1 MANTTSL
8 HQSIIFRAGGTLAAD
23 SPSYVVR
30 NADRN
35 LYEFV
40 LAGHFCYALT
50 TRQMGKSSLMIRTAD
65 RLEQVGIGTAIIDLS
80 ALGTEA
86 TVDQWYLGLL
96 TYLQKQFKLQVDVEQ
111 WWTEYGAIPPAQR
124 FVEFLRD
131 VVLKEQEGQVVIFID
146 EIDTTLR
153 LEFSDDF
160 FAAIRSV
167 YNARALEPVYERLV
181 FVLLGV
187 ATPTDLMKDRRRTP
201 FNIGKHIDLNEF
213 LLEDLNKEPTL
224 HRYEEALE
232 LLYPGQG
239 EFILQRIFHWAN
251 GHPYLTQRLCLL
263 VAERKP
269 YKRDRWIES
278 EIDGIV
284 DRQFLSAREDDP
296 NINFVVNKITK
307 HPQKEDLLKLYR
319 RIFNGEKV
327 QDNKRSYL
335 HTQLK
340 LTGLV
345 IPDGEGNLIVGNLIY
360 HTIFNLNWITVNLP
374 KDFPRYMRYII
385 PAAIVA
391 LIALIIIAISLI
403 RGNAPT
409 EPTAIPIVV
418 PSEATTAVPEPTD
431 TQPSSTP
438 EVIVITN
445 TPLPTSPTQT
455 PEPTSTATA
464 ASTQTATATNTDTPV
479 PSNLALVNGL
489 ADVFLAPSENF
500 PVLDTLSAGENVFV
514 MGRATTR
521 GWLLVEVDGVQGFAV
536 GQFFDLLMDEAS
548 LPLAP
553 TPNQALVLVSASLF
567 SRPSAQS
574 IQLTFAQSGELLTV
588 VGRDSNSNWLV
599 VENVDGVR
607 GFTLIVSQSLGQ
619 LLDWPASPAE
629 LEALSVFT
637 EFPTPTPSGG

>member
-1 MANTTSL
+1 M
-8 HQSIIFRAGGTLAAD
+8 
-23 SPSYVVR
+23 
-30 NADRN
+30 
-35 LYEFV
+35 
-40 LAGHFCYALT
+40 
-50 TRQMGKSSLMIRTAD
+50 
-65 RLEQVGIGTAIIDLS
+65 
-80 ALGTEA
+80 
-86 TVDQWYLGLL
+86 
-96 TYLQKQFKLQVDVEQ
+96 
-111 WWTEYGAIPPAQR
+111 
-124 FVEFLRD
+124 
-131 VVLKEQEGQVVIFID
+131 
-146 EIDTTLR
+146 
-153 LEFSDDF
+153 
-160 FAAIRSV
+160 
-167 YNARALEPVYERLV
+167 
-181 FVLLGV
+181 
-187 ATPTDLMKDRRRTP
+187 
-201 FNIGKHIDLNEF
+201 
-213 LLEDLNKEPTL
+213 
-224 HRYEEALE
+224 
-232 LLYPGQG
+232 
-239 EFILQRIFHWAN
+239 
-251 GHPYLTQRLCLL
+251 
-263 VAERKP
+263 
-269 YKRDRWIES
+269 
-278 EIDGIV
+278 
-284 DRQFLSAREDDP
+284 
-296 NINFVVNKITK
+296 
-307 HPQKEDLLKLYR
+307 
-319 RIFNGEKV
+319 
-327 QDNKRSYL
+327 
-335 HTQLK
+335 
-340 LTGLV
+340 
-345 IPDGEGNLIVGNLIY
+345 
-360 HTIFNLNWITVNLP
+360 
-374 KDFPRYMRYII
+374 
-385 PAAIVA
+385 
-391 LIALIIIAISLI
+391 
-403 RGNAPT
+403 
-409 EPTAIPIVV
+409 V